1 MHTGGGGSGSE
12 ALKKSQLANLRRN
25 TNNTSDHNLIEV
37 ESMDSYRPNNRTSQ
51 AAISRKTSNKQRKTK
66 KN

>member
-12 ALKKSQLANLRRN
+12 ALKKSQLANMRRN
-25 TNNTSDHNLIEV
+25 TNNTSNHNLIDV
-37 ESMDSYRPNNRTSQ
+37 DSLDSYGANKTSQ
-51 AAISRKTSNKQRKTK
+51 AAITRKTSNKRKTK

>member
-37 ESMDSYRPNNRTSQ
+37 ESMDSYRPNKTSK
-51 AAISRKTSNKQRKTK
+51 AVITRKTSNKR
-66 KN
+66 